1 MAQLRITTSFFPT
14 APLRIWDIFLLEDGR
29 VRVHITAPGV
39 TQLDTAGVEQPVAML
54 DFPNIQNADPPA
66 LHFRSLRFY
75 PIERDGRYGV
85 RLKDTQSPTRLHFP
99 GISSFD
105 VDPTWRIE
113 GRFEPFAEPRSI
125 NVPSIIGTVSQ
136 TPWPGN
142 VVFSAGG
149 EQHRLA
155 VFGEASDRQ
164 FFVVFAD
171 RSNGQE
177 TYGGGRFLVV
187 DHHPDGRATIDFNK
201 AYSPPCAFTPYATCP
216 LPPAQ
221 NRLDLYVRA
230 GEQQY
235 SGDHCRTY
243 TSRTSP
249 SAPYE
254 STRPPPERMGLLSKA
269 SSFSSTPGPG
279 RSGTVRRPSS
289 TGQCSRIAPSR

>member
-1 MAQLRITTSFFPT
+1 MLAIVLWSLLFPSTGQADEYFTDVQRWRQQRLT
-14 APLRIWDIFLLEDGR
+14 ALTAEEGFLSLAGLYWLSEGKNTFGAAEDNDLIFPDGTPSHMGYFLLEDGR

-39 TQLDTAGVEQPVAML
+39 TQLDTAGVEQSVAML

-125 NVPSIIGTVSQ
+125 DVPSIIGTVSQ

-230 GEQQY
+230 GEQY
-235 SGDHCRTY
+235 SGEH
-243 TSRTSP
+243 
-249 SAPYE
+249 
-254 STRPPPERMGLLSKA
+254 
-269 SSFSSTPGPG
+269 
-279 RSGTVRRPSS
+279 
-289 TGQCSRIAPSR
+289 